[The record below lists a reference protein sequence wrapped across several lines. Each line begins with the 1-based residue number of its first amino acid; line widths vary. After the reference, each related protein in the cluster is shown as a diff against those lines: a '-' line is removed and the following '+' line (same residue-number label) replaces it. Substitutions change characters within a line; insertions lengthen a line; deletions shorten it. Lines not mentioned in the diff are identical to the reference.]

1 MSTENIS
8 PTNDQKYICRFGNN
22 GASCSAPGCICVQYG
37 SDETECDCRCI
48 KNIYKPI
55 PDNSREVTEIDSSL
69 IKYCNLYD
77 KHGREAAF

>member
-8 PTNDQKYICRFGNN
+8 LTNDQKYICRFGNR

-48 KNIYKPI
+48 KNIYKPRFI
-55 PDNSREVTEIDSSL
+55 NKIRNENVSL
-69 IKYCNLYD
+69 IAD
-77 KHGREAAF
+77 KKTMKK